1 VTPEALFARPEFFR
15 PELALAALE
24 LSRLS
29 GVVAVSPI
37 PWSNTPKRIRVGLV
51 IFLLAVVHGKG
62 QSPVT
67 EIEGA
72 VWAATH
78 VSTEFIVGLSI
89 GMVVRLS
96 IAAAEIAGSAL
107 AVPIGFAAAQAF
119 DPTIGSTD
127 SVLTRLFR
135 TLALLLAILTGLHRV
150 MLGTL
155 LSSFHLLPVGTATNL
170 EATFPLFLELS
181 AHVLSV
187 GVQLALPL
195 LSILLMAN
203 VALGFV
209 ARAAPSMQI
218 FNVGFA
224 VLLATGA
231 AVLLISLP
239 ELSREIVLGFDR
251 NAIYFERLI
260 AELSPR

>member
-1 VTPEALFARPEFFR
+1 VTPADFLARPEFFR
-15 PELALAALE
+15 PDLALAALE
-24 LSRLS
+24 LSRLG

-37 PWSNTPKRIRVGLV
+37 PWSNTPQRVRVGLM
-51 IFLLAVVHGKG
+51 IFMLAAVHGQG
-62 QSPVT
+62 NSPVVAL
-67 EIEGA
+67 ESAG
-72 VWAATH
+72 WAASH
-78 VSTEFIVGLSI
+78 MSTEFIIGLSI

-96 IAAAEIAGSAL
+96 IAAAEIAGSAIAL
-107 AVPIGFAAAQAF
+107 PMGFSAAQAF

-135 TLALLLAILTGLHRV
+135 TLALLLAVLSGLHRV
-150 MLGTL
+150 MIGTL
-155 LSSFHLLPVGTATNL
+155 LSSFHLLPVGTAMHL
-170 EATFPLFLELS
+170 EATFPLFLELT
-181 AHVLSV
+181 AHVLRV

-209 ARAAPSMQI
+209 ARAAPTMQI

-231 AVLLISLP
+231 VVLMISLP
-239 ELSREIVLGFDR
+239 GLSHEIVLGFDR
-251 NAIYFERLI
+251 NARYFERLI
-260 AELSPR
+260 AELRPP

>member
-1 VTPEALFARPEFFR
+1 MNPAGLFARPELFR
-15 PELALAALE
+15 PELALLSLE
-24 LSRLS
+24 LARLS

-37 PWSNTPKRIRVGLV
+37 PWTNAPKRVRVGLI
-51 IFLLAVVHGKG
+51 IFLLAVVHGQGDSKV
-62 QSPVT
+62 S
-67 EIEGA
+67 EITSA
-72 VWAATH
+72 VWAASH
-78 VSTEFIVGLSI
+78 ISTELIVGVSI

-96 IAAAEIAGSAL
+96 IAAAEIAGSAIAL
-107 AVPIGFAAAQAF
+107 PIGFAAAQAF

-127 SVLTRLFR
+127 TVLTRLFR
-135 TLALLLAILTGLHRV
+135 NLALLLAVITGLHRV

-155 LSSFHLLPVGTATNL
+155 LSSFHVLPVGTATHL

-181 AHVLSV
+181 AHVLRV

-195 LSILLMAN
+195 LAILLMAN
-203 VALGFV
+203 VALAFV

-218 FNVGFA
+218 FNVGFG

-239 ELSREIVLGFDR
+239 DLSHELALGFDR
-251 NAIYFERLI
+251 NAHYFERLLL
-260 AELSPR
+260 ELGAR